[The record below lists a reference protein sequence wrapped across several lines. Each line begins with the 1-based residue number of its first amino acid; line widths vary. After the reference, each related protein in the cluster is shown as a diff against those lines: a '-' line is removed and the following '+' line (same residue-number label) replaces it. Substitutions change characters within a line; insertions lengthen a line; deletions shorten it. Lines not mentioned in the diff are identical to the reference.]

1 MPDGILT
8 APTPAPV
15 RRSGPGRLA
24 GFLGSR
30 FAAHTARRLER
41 LGNGVPAQRQ
51 IYRELMRTLATT
63 AFGRRVG
70 LALGLSYDS
79 FRCRVEPRTYE
90 DFTPFIERMKRGEPD
105 ILCPGRCA
113 HFAVSSGTTSGPS
126 KWLPVNA
133 AMLEHFRD
141 AGLDSLF
148 FYAQRSGSGGVFR
161 GRHLFLGGSSALL
174 PVPGVEPP
182 VWYGDLSGITALNL
196 PRWAERFLYEPGI
209 EIAQM
214 TDWPAK
220 LEAIVQRTL
229 HADITLV
236 GGIPSWLLVLAA
248 TLRARAARET
258 GHTPATLKEIWPNLE
273 CLVHGGVPV
282 GPFADELRATY
293 GEQVNLHEVYP
304 ASEGFIAAQD
314 AEPEAG
320 LRLLTDRGIFYEF
333 LPLED
338 YDESNLDF
346 CDARA
351 VPLEGVRP
359 DVDYVLLM
367 TTPAGLVRYVL
378 GDVVRFVSVA
388 PPRLVYVGR
397 TKLQLSAFGEHVIER
412 ELTDILARVCRRHQ
426 VTPVNFHVAPLFPE
440 PACGRPLGRHEWWI
454 ELRPD
459 AATPDVGSFALELD
473 RELAAL
479 NDDYAAKRAG
489 RGMEIPAVNFVRPG
503 LFEAW
508 LKGAGKW
515 GGQSKMPR
523 CRSDRRVAGE
533 LASLVGS

>member
-1 MPDGILT
+1 MSADLLSARSSLPG
-8 APTPAPV
+8 
-15 RRSGPGRLA
+15 RRSGAGPLA
-24 GFLGSR
+24 GFIGGR

-41 LGNGVPAQRQ
+41 QHRGVAAQQ
-51 IYRELMRTLATT
+51 QTYRELVRTLAGT
-63 AFGRRVG
+63 AFGRQAG
-70 LALGLSYDS
+70 LEAGLRYET
-79 FRCRVEPRTYE
+79 FRCRIPPRPYE
-90 DFTPFIERMKRGEPD
+90 DFAPLIERMKQGEPD
-105 ILCPGRCA
+105 VLCPGRCA
-113 HFAVSSGTTSGPS
+113 HFAVSSGTTAGPS
-126 KWLPVNA
+126 KWLPVNE
-133 AMLEHFRD
+133 AMLAHFRD

-148 FYAQRSGSGGVFR
+148 FYAQRTGTGSVFR
-161 GRHLFLGGSSALL
+161 GRHLFLGGSSALT

-182 VWYGDLSGITALNL
+182 VYSGDLSGITALNL
-196 PRWAERFLYEPGI
+196 PGWAERFLYEPGI

-236 GGIPSWLLVLAA
+236 GGIPSWLLVLAS
-248 TLRARAARET
+248 TLRTHVARTAGRP
-258 GHTPATLKEIWPNLE
+258 PATLKELWPNLE

-293 GEQVNLHEVYP
+293 GEGVNLHEVYP

-320 LRLLTDRGIFYEF
+320 LRLITDRGLFFEF

-338 YDESNLDF
+338 YDEANLDF

-351 VPLEGVRP
+351 VPLEDVRAG
-359 DVDYVLLM
+359 VDYVLLL

-378 GDVVRFVSVA
+378 GDVVRFISTE

-412 ELTDILARVCRRHQ
+412 ELSDTLASVCRRHG
-426 VTPVNFHVAPLFPE
+426 VTPVNFHVAPLFPD
-440 PACGRPLGRHEWWI
+440 PARGRPLGRHEWWI
-454 ELRPD
+454 ELRQAVAP
-459 AATPDVGSFALELD
+459 AAAGFAADLD
-473 RELAAL
+473 RELTAL
-479 NDDYAAKRAG
+479 NDDYAAKRTG
-489 RGMEIPAVNFVRPG
+489 RGLEVPLVHFVRPG
-503 LFEAW
+503 LFEEW
-508 LKGAGKW
+508 LKSAGKW

-523 CRSDRRVAGE
+523 CRSDRRIAGE
-533 LASLVGS
+533 LAARAAR